1 MTNVTC
7 LILSFKKFLNILKAT
22 SFIPFS
28 RIQKYPSDSVEKY
41 IKYLV

>member
-22 SFIPFS
+22 SFNPFS